1 MFWAKLTYNHR
12 VIIYQITL
20 RTDASPY
27 RINIDKYMYLIALA
41 ERTGSILKK
50 AARLFFSSSYKFVL
64 VMKIMALLLFV
75 ACLHAHA
82 DVKAQQ
88 VSLSERAAPL
98 EKIFRSIEQQTGFS
112 FLYTDEMLHQTVPV
126 TITANRVQLN
136 DVLKEIF
143 RDQPLAYTVFKKTII
158 LEVRKN
164 ITAMPGNMPAIPV
177 RILIKGVVTDQKNHP
192 LPGASVSVSGT
203 GKYTQ
208 TNNKGEFTIEA
219 PDDNA
224 ILEVSMVGYKTVKKA
239 VGKEAFVTIVLSEES
254 QGLDQV
260 VVVGYGTQKK
270 ATLTGAIST
279 VNGSEVLKSPNSNVT
294 NSLVGRLTGLSAVQR
309 SGQPGANEALINI
322 RGAATYNNSAAIVVV
337 DGVERSGFGD
347 IDPNEIETITVLKD
361 AASTAVFGIKGANG
375 VIVITT
381 KAGKEGRPRISYS
394 GNISLQRYTGI
405 PKAVDA
411 YTNASLINEANRND
425 GLAETWGADELQK
438 FKDGSDP
445 LGYPDINWFGY
456 LTRKTYPQTQH
467 NINVSGGTKM
477 VKYFASVGYLFEDG
491 IFKKFESPY
500 GFRTSPS
507 YTRYNFRSNIDFTLS
522 KNLQISVRLGGR
534 LQKRYQPSGLQ
545 SGSGSFSYDN
555 VEAMI
560 SRILQTPS
568 FAFPVTLPDGRIAQN
583 PAVGTNIWNPYAVI
597 TRWGT
602 RNDDNNN
609 MESTFN
615 LNYKLDGIT
624 KGLSFK
630 TVFGYDSYFSGI
642 TRRNANWAAYVIDR
656 KTKAVTLSSDR
667 PRDEPLSGLIT
678 SYDGLISTNI
688 QAGFNYDRTFGPHA
702 FTGLLLGV
710 RQLINSKGSGL
721 DAPPKASQGLVSRI
735 TYNYDRRYFLEF
747 NAAYNGSENFAP
759 GRQYGFF
766 PAVSA
771 GWTLS
776 NEKFLAN
783 VPWLNNLKLRG
794 SYGLVGNDKLNVRF
808 LFLDNYGVQTGGSV
822 ATYSKPGNGVRFGL
836 PTSAVTY
843 DVVVQ
848 SSFGNPEVTWE
859 TGTKRNIGIEGSFFN
874 KALSITVDLFDE
886 RRKNILT
893 DRSSGLAMY
902 GQKYPALNIG
912 EVYNKGY
919 EIELNYQGKL
929 GQITYGLGT
938 QLSFA
943 RNKIINRD
951 EPAGSPAY
959 QKQEG
964 KRVGQFFG
972 YKTTGFYA
980 SKDDINASPVN
991 TLGSLVIPGDLKYLD
1006 YDKNG
1011 IIDVNDRV
1019 PIGYSRTP
1027 EYIYSFSPS
1036 ISWKGVSLSVL
1047 FQGVA
1052 NVSSDVILTEQ
1063 NNGQQM
1069 YEFMQDRWTPQTA
1082 ATAKWPA
1089 LHSRG
1094 ATFINY
1100 QLNDFILQDASYL
1113 KIRNAEL
1120 SWNLPQRWVR
1130 SMNIAAIRVYLSG
1143 QNLHTWT
1150 KFKMYLDPENIN
1162 LSNTDFSKQSIY
1174 PTSRIYNFG
1183 VNVQF

>member
-1 MFWAKLTYNHR
+1 
-12 VIIYQITL
+12 
-20 RTDASPY
+20 
-27 RINIDKYMYLIALA
+27 MYLIALA
-41 ERTGSILKK
+41 ERTGSIVKK
-50 AARLFFSSSYKFVL
+50 AARFIFSSSYKFLL

-75 ACLHAHA
+75 ACLHANA
-82 DVKAQQ
+82 DVVAQQ
-88 VSLSERAAPL
+88 VTLSERTAPL
-98 EKIFRSIEQQTGFS
+98 EKIFSQIEKQTGFS
-112 FLYTDEMLHQTVPV
+112 FLYSDEMLQKTVPV
-126 TITANRVQLN
+126 SITANRMQLA

-143 RDQPLAYTVFKKTII
+143 KDQPLAYTVFKKTII
-158 LEVRKN
+158 LEVKKSPPVVTPN
-164 ITAMPGNMPAIPV
+164 LPAEL
-177 RILIKGVVTDQKNHP
+177 RTLIKGVVTDVKGVP
-192 LPGASVSVSGT
+192 LAGATISVAGS

-208 TNNKGEFTIEA
+208 TNGKGEFTIEVA
-219 PDDNA
+219 DENA
-224 ILEVSMVGYKTVKKA
+224 VLEVSMVGYKAIKKT
-239 VGKEAFVTIVLSEES
+239 VGKDSIVTIVLTEDT

-279 VNGSEVLKSPNSNVT
+279 VSGAEVLKSPNSNVT

-309 SGQPGANEALINI
+309 SGQPGSNEALINI

-394 GNISLQRYTGI
+394 GNFSLQSYTGI

-425 GLAETWGADELQK
+425 GLAETWTADELQK

-445 LGYPDINWFGY
+445 LGYPNVNWFDY
-456 LTRKTYPQTQH
+456 LTRKVYPQTQH
-467 NINVSGGTKM
+467 NVNVSGGTKM
-477 VKYFASVGYLFEDG
+477 VKYFASIGYLFEDG

-522 KNLQISVRLGGR
+522 KNLTVGVKLGGR

-545 SGSGSFSYDN
+545 SSSGSFSYDN

-560 SRILQTPS
+560 SRVLQTPS

-583 PAVGTNIWNPYAVI
+583 PGVGTNIWNPYAVI

-630 TVFGYDSYFSGI
+630 TVFGYDSYFSGT

-656 KTKAVTLSSDR
+656 KTKEVTLSSDR

-678 SYDGLISTNI
+678 SYDGFISTNI
-688 QAGFNYDRTFGPHA
+688 QAGFNYDRSFGPHA
-702 FTGLLLGV
+702 VTALLLGV
-710 RQLINSKGSGL
+710 RQLLNDKGTDL
-721 DAPPKASQGLVSRI
+721 NAPPKASQGIVSRI
-735 TYNYDRRYFLEF
+735 TYNYDRRYFIEF

-759 GRQYGFF
+759 GKQYGFF

-771 GWTLS
+771 GWTLT
-776 NEKFLAN
+776 NEKFMEN
-783 VPWLNNLKLRG
+783 VPWLNNLKIRG

-808 LFLDNYGVQTGGSV
+808 LFLDNYGVQTGGS
-822 ATYSKPGNGVRFGL
+822 TNIYSKPGNGVRFGL

-848 SSFGNPEVTWE
+848 SSFGNPDVTWE
-859 TGTKRNIGIEGSFFN
+859 TGTKRNIGIESSLFN
-874 KALSITVDLFDE
+874 NTLTLNIDLFDE
-886 RRKNILT
+886 RRKDILT
-893 DRSSGLAMY
+893 NRSSGLLMY
-902 GQKYPALNIG
+902 GQTYPALNIG

-919 EIELNYQGKL
+919 EIELNYKGKA
-929 GQITYGLGT
+929 GEISYSLGT
-938 QLSFA
+938 QVSYA

-951 EPAGSPAY
+951 EPPGQPAY

-972 YKTTGFYA
+972 YRTAGFYG
-980 SKDDINASPVN
+980 SKDEITAWPAN
-991 TLGSLVIPGDLKYLD
+991 TLGPLVVPGDLKYID
-1006 YDKNG
+1006 YDQNNL
-1011 IIDVNDRV
+1011 IDANDRV

-1027 EYIYSFSPS
+1027 EYIYSFSPTV
-1036 ISWKGVSLSVL
+1036 SWRGLSLSVL

-1069 YEFMQDRWTPQTA
+1069 YQFMTDRWTPQTA

-1100 QLNDFILQDASYL
+1100 QLNDYILQDASYL

-1120 SWNLPQRWVR
+1120 SYNLPQRWLKP
-1130 SMNIAAIRVYLSG
+1130 MNIAALRVYVSG

-1174 PTSRIYNFG
+1174 PTSRIYNLG